1 MAAADSSGITKSA
14 CVTQGF
20 LTKILRQSDRSD
32 ARSRANKVIEWRD
45 FRLWQILLQK
55 SFSVDDRKFLGARQ
69 RHPQRS
75 FTTTCAPSRATAT
88 TIRSTESPL
97 CGKRAS
103 VSVASRDRDTGV
115 RLSFRRPSRLFP
127 GDRQFRHLARF
138 HRNLLQAIDKPSA
151 GGSRR

>member
-1 MAAADSSGITKSA
+1 MRCDHCGTLIILHFWHGAKAFTRA
-14 CVTQGF
+14 CVKQGC
-20 LTKILRQSDRSD
+20 RSD

-75 FTTTCAPSRATAT
+75 VTTTCAPSRATAT

-97 CGKRAS
+97 CGKR

>member
-20 LTKILRQSDRSD
+20 LTKIWRQSDRSD
-32 ARSRANKVIEWRD
+32 ARSRANKVIEWRE

-75 FTTTCAPSRATAT
+75 VTTTCAPSRATAT

-97 CGKRAS
+97 LRKTR
-103 VSVASRDRDTGV
+103 V
-115 RLSFRRPSRLFP
+115 RIRRFS
-127 GDRQFRHLARF
+127 
-138 HRNLLQAIDKPSA
+138 
-151 GGSRR
+151 